1 MFILLC
7 IQGGIVAGLVG
18 LLQLLDE
25 FHYKRLWETIMGPT
39 HDRKPLKDFLMR
51 VFLVFRNL
59 VKQQVFPPDW
69 LIIRMVTNNV
79 ILKSLQ
85 ELAQPL
91 AFKFLDTRGGYFDKE
106 LWTSYFNLAVDY
118 LTQSS
123 LQLEQFSEVKR
134 EKIIEKYGDMR
145 VLMGFQI
152 LSMWSQLGEH
162 KLHFIP
168 SMVGPFLE
176 VTLVP
181 EIELRKATLHIFFDM
196 MECEQ
201 KSRGNFRQVE
211 SELIDKLD
219 ILISENK
226 GDDEY
231 RQLFNTM

>member
-1 MFILLC
+1 M
-7 IQGGIVAGLVG
+7 
-18 LLQLLDE
+18 
-25 FHYKRLWETIMGPT
+25 
-39 HDRKPLKDFLMR
+39 
-51 VFLVFRNL
+51 
-59 VKQQVFPPDW
+59 
-69 LIIRMVTNNV
+69 
-79 ILKSLQ
+79 
-85 ELAQPL
+85 
-91 AFKFLDTRGGYFDKE
+91 
-106 LWTSYFNLAVDY
+106 WTDYFNLAVDY
-118 LTQSS
+118 LTQKP
-123 LQLEQFSEVKR
+123 LQLEHFSEVKR

-152 LSMWSQLGEH
+152 LSMWSQLGEC

-168 SMVGPFLE
+168 SMVGPFLK

-201 KSRGNFRQVE
+201 RARGNFRQVE

-231 RQLFNTM
+231 RRLFNTM